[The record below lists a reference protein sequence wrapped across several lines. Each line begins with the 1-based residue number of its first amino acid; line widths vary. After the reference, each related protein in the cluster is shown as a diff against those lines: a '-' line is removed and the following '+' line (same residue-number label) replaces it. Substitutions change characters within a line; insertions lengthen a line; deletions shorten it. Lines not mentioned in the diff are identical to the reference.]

1 VFNLT
6 TGDFSGTLS
15 QLGSSL
21 VKLIGQIILVF
32 HLFPFS
38 VLVKVY

>member
-1 VFNLT
+1 MVEFNLT

-21 VKLIGQIILVF
+21 VMLTGQIILVF
-32 HLFPFS
+32 
-38 VLVKVY
+38 Y